1 MSKVNHNIVAA
12 SVFSEDIKVVFVI
25 VEEEFVIV
33 EEEWSRT
40 ISFVLR
46 LPQSHIP
53 VHCTLVVRSGT
64 YRYRLTMIIIR
75 GGFN

>member
-33 EEEWSRT
+33 EEGQGSQNINST
-40 ISFVLR
+40 
-46 LPQSHIP
+46 
-53 VHCTLVVRSGT
+53 
-64 YRYRLTMIIIR
+64 
-75 GGFN
+75 

>member
-12 SVFSEDIKVVFVI
+12 SVFSEDIKVV
-25 VEEEFVIV
+25 FVIV

-64 YRYRLTMIIIR
+64 
-75 GGFN
+75 